1 LNKKGIALYL
11 VLMVLLVVI
20 IFANII
26 LSLVSSQ
33 SSLTTHQTKRI
44 QAFYAAQA
52 GINYALEAL
61 RINDTNWTGSP
72 PFNSNIT
79 HYMCRSNTTGFPC
92 DANLTN
98 SANITEPS
106 LPTSINYIQI
116 VVGPFNATT
125 GSRQVTSIA
134 NYSR

>member
-1 LNKKGIALYL
+1 LNKKGVALYL

-61 RINDTNWTGSP
+61 RINNTNWTVP
-72 PFNSNIT
+72 TNSNIT
-79 HYMCRSNTTGFPC
+79 HYMCRSNTTGSPC
-92 DANLTN
+92 N
-98 SANITEPS
+98 SSTLNDTANITEPS
-106 LPTSINYIQI
+106 LPASINYVEII
-116 VVGPFNATT
+116 VGPLNTTT
-125 GSRQVTSIA
+125 GNRQVTAVA